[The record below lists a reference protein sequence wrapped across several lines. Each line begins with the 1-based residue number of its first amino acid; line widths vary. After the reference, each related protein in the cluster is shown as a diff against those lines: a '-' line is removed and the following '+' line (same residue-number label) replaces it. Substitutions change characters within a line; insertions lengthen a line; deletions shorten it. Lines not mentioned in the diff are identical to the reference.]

1 MLFGLTESIA
11 WLKFLRELISQANKK
26 LNYAAIKIVRFSQS
40 YEKSFLEK
48 MVTFSIKNEKIQIL
62 LKVFVRART
71 FSIKNDKIQLF
82 SKNFVR
88 AI

>member
-1 MLFGLTESIA
+1 
-11 WLKFLRELISQANKK
+11 
-26 LNYAAIKIVRFSQS
+26 
-40 YEKSFLEK
+40 

-88 AI
+88 AIW